1 MGRPA
6 KPLLAHRAQNTLRMD
21 RHASRLGE
29 LEITDG
35 IGAPP
40 KYLPV
45 EGKREWKRLAGH
57 PQYGRALTSLDRDGF
72 AEYCWL
78 HARLVAEMSGLAIIR
93 VRDGNVFRVMKP
105 EGAKE
110 NLEALSASDNQRL
123 HSLRMQLGLT
133 PASRSKITLPTKPV
147 ENKWQKLTAVTPIA
161 T

>member
-21 RHASRLGE
+21 RHAGRLGE
-29 LEITDG
+29 LEISDG

-40 KYLPV
+40 KYLPAN
-45 EGKREWKRLAGH
+45 GKKEWKRLAEH

-78 HARLVAEMSGLAIIR
+78 HARLIAEM
-93 VRDGNVFRVMKP
+93 
-105 EGAKE
+105 EGSIT
-110 NLEALSASDNQRL
+110 EALRPLTASDSQRL

-133 PASRSKITLPTKPV
+133 PASRSKINLPTKPV
-147 ENKWQKLTAVTPIA
+147 ENKWQKLANNAVTPIA